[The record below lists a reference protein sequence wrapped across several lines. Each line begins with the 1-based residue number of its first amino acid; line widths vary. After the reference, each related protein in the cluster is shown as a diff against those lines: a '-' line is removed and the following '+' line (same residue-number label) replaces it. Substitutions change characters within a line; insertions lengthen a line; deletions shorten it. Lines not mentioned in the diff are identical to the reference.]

1 MEQQNTRLRN
11 AGFATFFFSGICAIS
26 AGVVVS
32 LLQER
37 YGFAY
42 GMTGTLLS
50 LMSIGNLLA
59 GLLMG
64 MLPSALGMKRSV
76 LLLTIGYAVGY
87 AVMGLTGAVVLLAA
101 AFFVVGIAKGSVI
114 NTCTILVSDHSADRT
129 RGMNTMHACYAC
141 GALLCP
147 FLISAAARV
156 STTLAV
162 LALAALCTLLASL
175 VSSRS
180 AAYLLCLGAV
190 AAMVIVGMVL
200 YDHFSEPYLVPTG
213 LMTVPDK
220 ATGKLV
226 TYVPQNE
233 QYVGGTARVVLELA
247 LCLLPG
253 GQGVLLCEQGVE
265 HMVLLPVCSLLVLV
279 GTTRLGVRR
288 FQRKELR

>member
-1 MEQQNTRLRN
+1 MSNLLRAQLRRTLRGRLFWVELAVATLLALTILLNGYFGTNLTNAYVFKLVARMFGYAPLMGVFVGLFTAHLWGGDYEFGTLRN
-11 AGFATFFFSGICAIS
+11 PLICGHSRLA
-26 AGVVVS
+26 V
-32 LLQER
+32 
-37 YGFAY
+37 YGSKLCCA
-42 GMTGTLLS
+42 S
-50 LMSIGNLLA
+50 LA
-59 GLLMG
+59 GLAVTG
-64 MLPSALGMKRSV
+64 V
-76 LLLTIGYAVGY
+76 WLLLNLAVGLPLLGRP
-87 AVMGLTGAVVLLAA
+87 GL
-101 AFFVVGIAKGSVI
+101 
-114 NTCTILVSDHSADRT
+114 SDR
-129 RGMNTMHACYAC
+129 MLACYVFAS
-141 GALLCP
+141 LLM
-147 FLISAAARV
+147 
-156 STTLAV
+156 V

-200 YDHFSEPYLVPTG
+200 YDHFFEPYLVPTG

-226 TYVPQNE
+226 TYVPRNE

-253 GQGVLLCEQGVE
+253 GQGVLLCEQGAE

-279 GTTRLGVRR
+279 GTTLLGVRQ

>member
-1 MEQQNTRLRN
+1 MSNLLRAQLRRTFRGRLFWVELAVATLLALTILLNGYFGTNLTNAYVFKLVARMFGYAPLMGVFVGLFTAHLWGCDYEFGTLRN
-11 AGFATFFFSGICAIS
+11 SLICGHSRRA
-26 AGVVVS
+26 V
-32 LLQER
+32 
-37 YGFAY
+37 YGSKLCCA
-42 GMTGTLLS
+42 S
-50 LMSIGNLLA
+50 LA
-59 GLLMG
+59 GL
-64 MLPSALGMKRSV
+64 
-76 LLLTIGYAVGY
+76 
-87 AVMGLTGAVVLLAA
+87 AVMGVWLLLNLAVGLPLL
-101 AFFVVGIAKGSVI
+101 GRPGLSDGM
-114 NTCTILVSDHSADRT
+114 LV
-129 RGMNTMHACYAC
+129 CYAL
-141 GALLCP
+141 ASLLM
-147 FLISAAARV
+147 
-156 STTLAV
+156 V

-220 ATGKLV
+220 ATGELV
-226 TYVPQNE
+226 TYVPRNE

-253 GQGVLLCEQGVE
+253 GQGVLLCEQGAE

-279 GTTRLGVRR
+279 GTTLLGVQQ

>member
-1 MEQQNTRLRN
+1 M
-11 AGFATFFFSGICAIS
+11 
-26 AGVVVS
+26 
-32 LLQER
+32 
-37 YGFAY
+37 
-42 GMTGTLLS
+42 
-50 LMSIGNLLA
+50 GNLLRAQLRRTFRGRLFWVELAVAALVALTILLNGYFGTNLTNAYVFKLVARMFGYAPLMGVFVGLFTAHLWGCDYEFGTLRNSLICGHSRRAVYGSKLCCASLA
-59 GLLMG
+59 GLAVTGVWLLLNLAVGLPLLGRPGLSDG
-64 MLPSALGMKRSV
+64 MLV
-76 LLLTIGYAVGY
+76 
-87 AVMGLTGAVVLLAA
+87 
-101 AFFVVGIAKGSVI
+101 
-114 NTCTILVSDHSADRT
+114 
-129 RGMNTMHACYAC
+129 CYAL
-141 GALLCP
+141 ASLLM
-147 FLISAAARV
+147 
-156 STTLAV
+156 V

-226 TYVPQNE
+226 TYVPRNE

-279 GTTRLGVRR
+279 GTTLLGVRQ

>member
-1 MEQQNTRLRN
+1 MSNLLRAQLRRTFRGRLFWVELAVAAVLALTILLNGYFGTNLTNAYVFKLVARMFGYAPLMGVFVGLFTAHLWGGDYEFGTLRN
-11 AGFATFFFSGICAIS
+11 PLICGHSRRAVYGSKLCCAG
-26 AGVVVS
+26 
-32 LLQER
+32 
-37 YGFAY
+37 
-42 GMTGTLLS
+42 
-50 LMSIGNLLA
+50 LA
-59 GLLMG
+59 GLAVTGVWLLLNLSVGLPLLGQTGLSDG
-64 MLPSALGMKRSV
+64 ML
-76 LLLTIGYAVGY
+76 
-87 AVMGLTGAVVLLAA
+87 
-101 AFFVVGIAKGSVI
+101 
-114 NTCTILVSDHSADRT
+114 
-129 RGMNTMHACYAC
+129 ACYVFAS
-141 GALLCP
+141 LLM
-147 FLISAAARV
+147 
-156 STTLAV
+156 V

-175 VSSRS
+175 VNSRL

-226 TYVPQNE
+226 TYVPRNE

-253 GQGVLLCEQGVE
+253 GQGVLLCEQGAE

-279 GTTRLGVRR
+279 GTTLLGVRQ

>member
-1 MEQQNTRLRN
+1 MSNLLRAQLRRTLRGRLFWVELAVATLLALTILLNGYFGTNLTNAYVFKLVARMFGYAPLMGVFVGLFTAHLWGGDYEFGTLRN
-11 AGFATFFFSGICAIS
+11 PLICGHSRRA
-26 AGVVVS
+26 V
-32 LLQER
+32 
-37 YGFAY
+37 YGSKLCCA
-42 GMTGTLLS
+42 S
-50 LMSIGNLLA
+50 LA
-59 GLLMG
+59 GLAVTGVWLLLNLAVGLPLLGRPGLSDG
-64 MLPSALGMKRSV
+64 MLV
-76 LLLTIGYAVGY
+76 
-87 AVMGLTGAVVLLAA
+87 
-101 AFFVVGIAKGSVI
+101 
-114 NTCTILVSDHSADRT
+114 
-129 RGMNTMHACYAC
+129 CYAL
-141 GALLCP
+141 ASLLM
-147 FLISAAARV
+147 
-156 STTLAV
+156 V

-200 YDHFSEPYLVPTG
+200 YDHFSEPYLIPTG

-226 TYVPQNE
+226 TYVPRNE

-253 GQGVLLCEQGVE
+253 GQGVLLCEQGAE

-279 GTTRLGVRR
+279 GTTLLGVRQ

>member
-1 MEQQNTRLRN
+1 MSNLLRAQLRRTLRGRLFWVELAVATLLALTILLNGYFGTNLTNAYVFKLVARMFGYAPLMGVFVGLFTAHLWGGDYEFGTLRN
-11 AGFATFFFSGICAIS
+11 PLISGHSRLAVYGSKLCCAS
-26 AGVVVS
+26 
-32 LLQER
+32 
-37 YGFAY
+37 
-42 GMTGTLLS
+42 
-50 LMSIGNLLA
+50 LA
-59 GLLMG
+59 GL
-64 MLPSALGMKRSV
+64 
-76 LLLTIGYAVGY
+76 
-87 AVMGLTGAVVLLAA
+87 AVMGVWLLLNLAVGLPLL
-101 AFFVVGIAKGSVI
+101 GRPGLSDGM
-114 NTCTILVSDHSADRT
+114 LV
-129 RGMNTMHACYAC
+129 CYAL
-141 GALLCP
+141 ASLLM
-147 FLISAAARV
+147 
-156 STTLAV
+156 V

-220 ATGKLV
+220 ATGELV
-226 TYVPQNE
+226 TYVPRNE

-253 GQGVLLCEQGVE
+253 GQGVLLCEQGAE

-279 GTTRLGVRR
+279 GTTLLGVQQ

>member
-1 MEQQNTRLRN
+1 MSNLLRAQLRRTFRGRLFWVELAVAAVLALTILLNGYFGTNLTNAYVFKLVARMFGYAPLMGVFVGLFTAHLWGCDYEFGTLRN
-11 AGFATFFFSGICAIS
+11 LLICGHSRLAVYGSKLCCAG
-26 AGVVVS
+26 
-32 LLQER
+32 
-37 YGFAY
+37 
-42 GMTGTLLS
+42 
-50 LMSIGNLLA
+50 LA
-59 GLLMG
+59 GLAVTGVWLLLNLAVGLPLLGRPGLSDG
-64 MLPSALGMKRSV
+64 MLV
-76 LLLTIGYAVGY
+76 
-87 AVMGLTGAVVLLAA
+87 
-101 AFFVVGIAKGSVI
+101 
-114 NTCTILVSDHSADRT
+114 
-129 RGMNTMHACYAC
+129 CYAL
-141 GALLCP
+141 ASLLM
-147 FLISAAARV
+147 
-156 STTLAV
+156 V

-220 ATGKLV
+220 ATGELV
-226 TYVPQNE
+226 TYVPRNE

-253 GQGVLLCEQGVE
+253 GQGVLLCEQGAE

-279 GTTRLGVRR
+279 GTTLLGVQQ